1 MINFIP
7 RRPGTNPMAE
17 SRRESRE
24 RINTKARRAQ
34 VLSLLKIL
42 KRATAREVA
51 EAMYV
56 RGYVNTA
63 DRNNAAPRLNELV
76 KTGKVE
82 PVGKK
87 FDSVTGRNVT
97 VFKIRKGEK

>member
-1 MINFIP
+1 MFDFIP

-24 RINTKARRAQ
+24 RVNTKARRAQ

-42 KRATAREVA
+42 KRATAREIA

-56 RGYVNTA
+56 RGYVNTT

-76 KTGKVE
+76 KTGQVE

-87 FDSVTGRNVT
+87 FDNVTGKTVT
-97 VFKIRKGEK
+97 VFRLRKGEK